1 MHGHR
6 VDDVYH
12 DQLGRSGHR
21 TRGVSDLKLF
31 AALGLRT
38 LRVALHWEEFE
49 KTQSWRPWDDALAT
63 MQDLETTP
71 IVGFVH
77 HGSGPP
83 STSLLD
89 PEFPERLAGFA
100 RQVATRYPD
109 VLDYTPV
116 NEPQTTGRFAT
127 LYGVWFPHE
136 RSMKSYVRALYNQIK
151 GIVLSMQA
159 IRAIQP
165 AARLVHTEDGGE
177 TFATPSLESYR
188 VEREHRRWLGMDLLC
203 GCVGQSHPLFRFLL
217 EHGLS
222 EEEIFWFKA
231 NPCPPAVVGLNY
243 YVTSDRYLDHRLELY
258 PPRAGGDTGDE
269 PLVDIEAVRVRW
281 EGLAGVG
288 TILRQAW
295 DRYGLPVAITEAHLG
310 CDPLEQTRWLYEA
323 WSEALA
329 ARDVRAVTVWALLGS
344 YNWCHLCTQDT
355 GSYEPGVFDLSD
367 GPPAKTA
374 LSELVKKLI
383 AGDEPAAAIME
394 AGWWRQPDR
403 FTIPP
408 YRPA

>member
-1 MHGHR
+1 M
-6 VDDVYH
+6 
-12 DQLGRSGHR
+12 
-21 TRGVSDLKLF
+21 
-31 AALGLRT
+31 
-38 LRVALHWEEFE
+38 
-49 KTQSWRPWDDALAT
+49 
-63 MQDLETTP
+63 
-71 IVGFVH
+71 
-77 HGSGPP
+77 
-83 STSLLD
+83 
-89 PEFPERLAGFA
+89 
-100 RQVATRYPD
+100 
-109 VLDYTPV
+109 
-116 NEPQTTGRFAT
+116 
-127 LYGVWFPHE
+127 
-136 RSMKSYVRALYNQIK
+136 
-151 GIVLSMQA
+151 
-159 IRAIQP
+159 
-165 AARLVHTEDGGE
+165 
-177 TFATPSLESYR
+177 
-188 VEREHRRWLGMDLLC
+188 
-203 GCVGQSHPLFRFLL
+203 
-217 EHGLS
+217 
-222 EEEIFWFKA
+222 
-231 NPCPPAVVGLNY
+231 
-243 YVTSDRYLDHRLELY
+243 TSDRYLDHRLELY

-329 ARDVRAVTVWALLGS
+329 ARDAGVDVRAVTVWALLGS

-367 GPPAKTA
+367 GPPAETA